1 MSKKKIVNP
10 VVGVGISSVLLIFLI
25 VCLAVF
31 SVLTLTSATS
41 DYKMSKKIADHTTQ
55 YNKAYQLA
63 QDEIANVDK
72 KLQEIYNDSK
82 TKKEYL
88 KQVKRL
94 IQTDFTITI
103 NDTQAIEVR
112 LEAQYPE
119 KIGDVFYTIKSFKT
133 ISTTKWNGDDS
144 INVYK
149 K

>member
-55 YNKAYQLA
+55 YYKAYQLA

-133 ISTTKWNGDDS
+133 ISTTKWNGEDS

>member
-55 YNKAYQLA
+55 YYKAYQLA

-72 KLQEIYNDSK
+72 KLQEIYKDSK

-133 ISTTKWNGDDS
+133 ISTTKWNGEDS